1 MGNQTQ
7 PTDDPLPALWDTLAK
22 TRAPWFSTTM
32 LGLSDRTPSNRLRRL
47 LGAKSG
53 QAVVDAA
60 NRLDDAGLAQL
71 ETVAKVNAEQ
81 AEAAFRRTFVFNISA
96 PIGIATA
103 AAQTFPEAAREFLG
117 ELRPAEPSFYVFWG
131 SVLGILATVYYAHAK
146 ARGARD
152 LADVVTL
159 VHAARARTQAD
170 R

>member
-81 AEAAFRRTFVFNISA
+81 AEAAFRDYMETM
-96 PIGIATA
+96 A
-103 AAQTFPEAAREFLG
+103 ANPSCTLAREL
-117 ELRPAEPSFYVFWG
+117 LAAHPAP
-131 SVLGILATVYYAHAK
+131 K
-146 ARGARD
+146 AEGGAS
-152 LADVVTL
+152 
-159 VHAARARTQAD
+159 
-170 R
+170 